1 MADAANVILVP
12 FPLCILASVVS
23 LVLHYRH
30 SRGEKR
36 QQIKWIAFAASFVGL
51 GFVTAMVSAFIALVF
66 ASETWG
72 SVNTPP
78 FWFELLFSV
87 VQLSFG
93 GVTIAAGFAVLRYR
107 LYDIDLFINRAL
119 VYGSL
124 TVLLVATYFGGVVG
138 LQYFFRALAGGGS

>member
-1 MADAANVILVP
+1 MVDAANVILVP
-12 FPLCILASVVS
+12 FLLCILASVLS
-23 LVLHYRH
+23 LILRYRR
-30 SRGEKR
+30 SGGEQR
-36 QQIKWIAFAASFVGL
+36 EQIKWIAFAASFVGL
-51 GFVTAMVSAFIALVF
+51 GFVTAMVSALIALVF

-72 SVNTPP
+72 SVNPPP

-93 GVTIAAGFAVLRYR
+93 GVPIAVGVAVLRYR